1 MTLKISTCDI
11 CDDFPDKVR
20 ALPPVFSDFGAK
32 IAFHGPV
39 RTVKCFED
47 NSKVKAVLAT
57 PGNGAVLIVDGGG
70 SLRRSLVGGNVAAS
84 AAKNGWSG
92 IIVYGAV
99 RDSLELEAT
108 ELGLKALALIPVK
121 TDKKDV
127 GDVDIAIEIEN
138 VAIAPGAYVYADEDG
153 IIICLEALHSKGA

>member
-1 MTLKISTCDI
+1 MTDKISTCDI
-11 CDDFPDKVR
+11 CDDFPDVAR
-20 ALPPVFSDFGAK
+20 PLPPIFTDFGGK
-32 IAFHGPV
+32 MAFHGSI

-84 AAKNGWSG
+84 AAANGWAG
-92 IIVYGAV
+92 IIVFGAV
-99 RDSLELEAT
+99 RDKLELEAT
-108 ELGLKALALIPVK
+108 EIGLKALALIPVK

-127 GDVDIAIEIEN
+127 GEIDIEIDIEN
-138 VAIAPGAYVYADEDG
+138 VSIAPGAYVYADEDG
-153 IIICLEALHSKGA
+153 IIICPKAVHS

>member
-1 MTLKISTCDI
+1 MSVISTCDI
-11 CDDFPDKVR
+11 CDEYPDLVR
-20 ALPPVFSDFGAK
+20 PLPPIFSDFGAVT
-32 IAFHGPV
+32 AFHGPV

-57 PGNGAVLIVDGGG
+57 PGSGAVLMVDGGG

-84 AAKNGWSG
+84 AAANGWSG

-99 RDSLELEAT
+99 RDRLELEVT
-108 ELGLKALALIPVK
+108 EVGLKAMALIPVK

-127 GDVDIAIEIEN
+127 GDIDIAIEIEH
-138 VAIAPGAYVYADEDG
+138 VAIAPGQYVYADQDG
-153 IIICLEALHSKGA
+153 IIICPEALHEAA